1 MTLDRTATALVAGVA
16 LLERSLGYTLGSLLL
31 VTSDDL
37 QRPTPC
43 RQWDLA
49 MLLAHMDD
57 SLRALHEATVG
68 GHVGLEPA
76 PCRHDDVGPAVP
88 AVAVLR
94 NRACR
99 LLGAWNRREAPDH
112 LVSVAGRSMTAPLV
126 AATGAVEVAV
136 HGWDVAQACGR
147 PRPLPSPL
155 AEELLDLAPLLV
167 RSADRG
173 ARFASPVAVP
183 PNASAGDRLVA
194 YLGRTPS

>member
-1 MTLDRTATALVAGVA
+1 MTLDRTAAPLVAGVA

-31 VTSDDL
+31 VASDDL

-76 PCRHDDVGPAVP
+76 PCWHDDVHPAVP
-88 AVAVLR
+88 AVATLR

-99 LLGAWNRREAPDH
+99 LLGAWNQREAHDH

-155 AEELLDLAPLLV
+155 ADELLDLAPLLV
-167 RSADRG
+167 SYADRG
-173 ARFASPVAVP
+173 ARFASPVAVA
-183 PNASAGDRLVA
+183 PNTAAGDRLLA
-194 YLGRTPS
+194 YLGRTPP